1 MKRDSMMGAVA
12 DRWPR
17 VGPRA
22 ERAIGYLVARHALR
36 GCDVG
41 AGVSVTGRLRVARR
55 GGRIVVGRD
64 ALFVGGLEPTCLIA
78 ANATIAIGDATIIN
92 FAAHL
97 AATGGDIVL
106 GQRCHIG
113 SKVRLLAEPGA
124 PIFIGD
130 DVWIARGAVVEA
142 GVRIGPR
149 SVIAAAAVVTRDV
162 PPDSLAIGYPARTM
176 SLDLAPGG
184 LAAATAAVRASS
196 FRAQSREG
204 EPAGGERDAHD
215 RSKTKALAAD
225 ERKNP

>member
-1 MKRDSMMGAVA
+1 MKRESVREAVA

-78 ANATIAIGDATIIN
+78 ANATIAIGDATVIN

-124 PIFIGD
+124 PIFVGD
-130 DVWIARGAVVEA
+130 DVWIARGAVIEA

-149 SVIAAAAVVTRDV
+149 SVIAAAAVISRDV
-162 PPDSLAIGYPARTM
+162 PPDSLAIGYPAKTM
-176 SLDLAPGG
+176 SLDIAPGG
-184 LAAATAAVRASS
+184 LAAATAAVRASA
-196 FRAQSREG
+196 FRAQVRDA
-204 EPAGGERDAHD
+204 EPSGGEREGRD
-215 RSKTKALAAD
+215 RAKTQTLN

>member
-1 MKRDSMMGAVA
+1 MKRESVRAAVA
-12 DRWPR
+12 ERWPR

-22 ERAIGYLVARHALR
+22 ERAIGYLIARHALR

-78 ANATIAIGDATIIN
+78 ANATIAIGDATVIN

-124 PIFIGD
+124 PIFVGD
-130 DVWIARGAVVEA
+130 DVWIARGAVIEA
-142 GVRIGPR
+142 GVRIGSR
-149 SVIAAAAVVTRDV
+149 SVIAAAAVVSRDV
-162 PPDSLAIGYPARTM
+162 PADSLAIGYPAKTM

-184 LAAATAAVRASS
+184 LTAATAAVRASA
-196 FRAQSREG
+196 FRGQVRDA
-204 EPAGGERDAHD
+204 EPSGGEREGRD
-215 RSKTKALAAD
+215 RTRPLA
-225 ERKNP
+225 R